1 MSPHS
6 VTQAIEQA
14 DRLINARQFDPLM
27 DFYTDDATLVLRPGL
42 SVCGKAQIRRAFDA
56 IDLYFHGC
64 LHVRQAAMEVLEAG
78 DTALV
83 LARTLVAGET
93 EEGPQVQARKATYV
107 FRREADGQWRCAV
120 DNSYGS
126 DLLDGAPTG
135 SRTRGMTA

>member
-1 MSPHS
+1 MSPHR

-14 DRLINARQFDPLM
+14 DRLINARQFEPLM

-42 SVCGKAQIRRAFDA
+42 SVCGKAQIRRTFET
-56 IDLYFHGC
+56 IDQYFHGS
-64 LHVRQAAMEVLEAG
+64 LQVRQAAMEVLEAG

-93 EEGPQVQARKATYV
+93 DEGPQVQARKATYV

-120 DNSYGS
+120 DNSYGA
-126 DLLDGAPTG
+126 DLLDSLPAGG
-135 SRTRGMTA
+135 RTREARA

>member
-42 SVCGKAQIRRAFDA
+42 SVCGKSQIRRAFDT
-56 IDLYFHGC
+56 IDQYFHGC
-64 LHVRQAAMEVLEAG
+64 LQVRQAAMEVLEAG

-93 EEGPQVQARKATYV
+93 DDGPQVQARKATYV

-126 DLLDGAPTG
+126 DLLDSVPTG
-135 SRTRGMTA
+135 CRTGGMTA